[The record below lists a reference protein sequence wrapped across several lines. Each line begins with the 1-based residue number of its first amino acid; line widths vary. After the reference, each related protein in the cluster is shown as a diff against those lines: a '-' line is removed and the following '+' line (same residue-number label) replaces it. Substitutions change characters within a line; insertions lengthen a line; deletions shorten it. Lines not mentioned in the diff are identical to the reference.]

1 MRKKEKKKC
10 LSIRTAQ
17 AKRSFLEQSFKPSF
31 PLERLVVLLHLFLL
45 APRAHSFSVTIV
57 GPLLFISFLIP
68 SHLSGCSLVYLIYS
82 HLPLPAFADLLLI
95 LHLCLTDHNIFYL
108 LLTQMLRQKLNK
120 ASACSRTPVTYG
132 SGLYKFVFFSS
143 AFVKHFQRHRQSL
156 SVEKQFH
163 FHLYRVIK
171 LSG

>member
-31 PLERLVVLLHLFLL
+31 PLEHLVVLLHLFLL

-108 LLTQMLRQKLNK
+108 LLTQMLRQKTQQGLCLLTH
-120 ASACSRTPVTYG
+120 AG

-143 AFVKHFQRHRQSL
+143 AFTKHFQPHRQSL
-156 SVEKQFH
+156 SVENNFISI
-163 FHLYRVIK
+163 FIE
-171 LSG
+171 S

>member
-68 SHLSGCSLVYLIYS
+68 SHLSGCSLVYLIPS

-120 ASACSRTPVTYG
+120 ASACSRTP
-132 SGLYKFVFFSS
+132 GLVCTNSFFLARPSPNISS
-143 AFVKHFQRHRQSL
+143 PIARASQSKTISFPSL
-156 SVEKQFH
+156 
-163 FHLYRVIK
+163 
-171 LSG
+171 